1 MKSFGLRQA
10 NQSFAR
16 MMRIVRGGE
25 EVVLLDRGRPI
36 AIVRPLRGNR
46 SPLDRLEAKG
56 LLIRARAPG
65 LLPAV
70 PMESVRGGLSQAVF
84 DEREERG

>member
-1 MKSFGLRQA
+1 MKSFSLREA

-16 MMRIVRGGE
+16 MLRIVRGGQ

-36 AIVRPLRGNR
+36 AIVKPLQTNR

-56 LLIRARAPG
+56 MLIRARAPG
-65 LLPAV
+65 LLLPV
-70 PMESVRGGLSQAVF
+70 PMESARGGLSEAVLA
-84 DEREERG
+84 EREERG

>member
-1 MKSFGLRQA
+1 MKSFGLRKA
-10 NQSFAR
+10 NQSFAH
-16 MMRIVRGGE
+16 MMRIVREGE

-36 AIVRPLRGNR
+36 AIVKPLRGKR
-46 SPLDRLEAKG
+46 SPLDRLEGKG

-65 LLPAV
+65 LLPPV
-70 PMESVRGGLSQAVF
+70 PMESVRGGLCQAVL